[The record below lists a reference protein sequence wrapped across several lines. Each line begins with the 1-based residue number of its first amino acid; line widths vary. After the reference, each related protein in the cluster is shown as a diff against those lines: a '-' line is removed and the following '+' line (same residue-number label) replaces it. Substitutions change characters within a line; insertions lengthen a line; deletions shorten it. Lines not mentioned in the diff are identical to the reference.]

1 MNNIVF
7 FPTSC
12 LEKLDKL
19 HINYTV
25 NAADADRGLVSAS
38 YDAHSAFCTVTVAD
52 EDYDR
57 VYQIGRDEHSR
68 MLAAAYGHQ
77 LDKE

>member
-7 FPTSC
+7 FPASC

-19 HINYTV
+19 GISYTV
-25 NAADADRGLVSAS
+25 NENNV
-38 YDAHSAFCTVTVAD
+38 YDAHSAFCTVTVVD
-52 EDYDR
+52 EDYDK

>member
-19 HINYTV
+19 HVGYTV
-25 NAADADRGLVSAS
+25 TEHNMLHGT
-38 YDAHSAFCTVTVAD
+38 FCTVSVAN
-52 EDYDR
+52 EDYDK

-68 MLAAAYGHQ
+68 MLAAAYGHA

>member
-19 HINYTV
+19 GISYTV
-25 NAADADRGLVSAS
+25 NENNMSAV
-38 YDAHSAFCTVTVAD
+38 YDAHSAFCTVSVAD
-52 EDYDR
+52 GDYDR

>member
-19 HINYTV
+19 GINYTV
-25 NAADADRGLVSAS
+25 NENNMSAI
-38 YDAHSAFCTVTVAD
+38 YDAHGAFCTVSVAD
-52 EDYDR
+52 EDYDK
-57 VYQIGRDEHSR
+57 VYRIGRDEHSR
-68 MLAAAYGHQ
+68 MLAVAYGRQ
-77 LDKE
+77 LGKE

>member
-7 FPTSC
+7 FPTDC

-19 HINYTV
+19 GISYTV
-25 NAADADRGLVSAS
+25 IGKANEAGVVQAV
-38 YDAHSAFCTVTVAD
+38 YDAHSAFCTVSVAD
-52 EDYDR
+52 EDYDK

-68 MLAAAYGHQ
+68 MLAAEYGHQ
-77 LDKE
+77 LDS

>member
-19 HINYTV
+19 GVSYTV
-25 NAADADRGLVSAS
+25 NENNMSAV
-38 YDAHSAFCTVTVAD
+38 YDAHSAFCTVSVAD

-57 VYQIGRDEHSR
+57 VYRIGRDEHSR
-68 MLAAAYGHQ
+68 MLAIEYGHM